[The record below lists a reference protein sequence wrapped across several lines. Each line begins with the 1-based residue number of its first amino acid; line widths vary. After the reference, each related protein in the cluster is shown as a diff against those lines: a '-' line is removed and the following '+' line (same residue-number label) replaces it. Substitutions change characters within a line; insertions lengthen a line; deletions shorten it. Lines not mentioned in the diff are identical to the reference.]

1 MAGEAQMS
9 FWDHLEALRGT
20 VLRSLLAVVAV
31 SAAVFC
37 FKSAVF
43 DGVVLAPTRGDFPV
57 YRMMGGGFSMNLVN
71 LDISAQF
78 FIHLKVSVMAGFIL
92 ACPYILFEIW
102 KFIAPALY
110 EKEKKAVR
118 AAFLFAGGLFYAGL
132 VTGYF
137 LVLPFALNFFQSYTV
152 SDSITNTISLQ
163 SYISMFS
170 SLVLAFG
177 LVFEFPAAVAALS
190 RAGVI
195 GRRHLVKYRKY
206 AIVAILVVAAII
218 TPADPFS
225 MIVAAVPLYLLY
237 EGSVLVC
244 AKEKQ

>member
-1 MAGEAQMS
+1 MS

-20 VLRSLLAVVAV
+20 VLRSLLAVAAV
-31 SAAVFC
+31 SAVVLC

-43 DGVVLAPTRGDFPV
+43 DGVVLAPSRSDFPV
-57 YRMMGGGFSMNLVN
+57 YRMMGGDFSMQLVN

-92 ACPYILFEIW
+92 ACPYVLFEIW

-110 EKEKKAVR
+110 EREKKAIR
-118 AAFLFAGGLFYAGL
+118 TAFFFAGGLFYAGL

-137 LVLPFALNFFQSYTV
+137 LVLPFALNFFQNYTV
-152 SDSITNTISLQ
+152 SDVVANTISLQ

-177 LVFEFPAAVAALS
+177 LVFEFPAVVAALS

-195 GRRHLVKYRKY
+195 DRGDLVRYRKY

-225 MIVAAVPLYLLY
+225 MVVAAVPLYLLY

-244 AKEKQ
+244 RKENRKAR